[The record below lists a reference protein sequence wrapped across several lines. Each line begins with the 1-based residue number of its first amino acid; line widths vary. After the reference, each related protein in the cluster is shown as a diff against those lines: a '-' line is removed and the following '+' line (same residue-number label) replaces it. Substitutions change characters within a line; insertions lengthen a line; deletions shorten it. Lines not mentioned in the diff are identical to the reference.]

1 MEKSFKLL
9 LDEIDVLATSG
20 KDRDSILL
28 NICQLLKEKVY
39 HYDWVGFYIA
49 DQQSVNLVL
58 GPYAGKSTDH
68 TIIPFGKGVC
78 GQVAETKQTKI
89 VQDVSKEAN
98 YLSCSIDVQ
107 SEIVSPVLKDGQFVA
122 ELDIDSH
129 STAPF
134 TKNDEEFLESLCRK
148 IATLF

>member
-1 MEKSFKLL
+1 MEKSFKIL
-9 LDEIDVLATSG
+9 LDEIDVLAASG
-20 KDRDSILL
+20 KERDSILL
-28 NICQLLKEKVY
+28 SVCRLLKEKVD

-49 DQQSVNLVL
+49 DPQSVNLVL
-58 GPYAGKSTDH
+58 GPYVGKSTDH
-68 TIIPFGKGVC
+68 TLIPFGKGVC

-89 VQDVSKEAN
+89 VQDVSQEEN

-107 SEIVSPVLKDGQFVA
+107 SEIVSPVLKNGDFIA

-134 TKNDEEFLESLCRK
+134 TKNDEEFLESLCHK